1 MRSVVEM
8 AQEVE
13 ATKGNRMPQ
22 LLSELGSER
31 DQIYESLSPTEVPPK
46 EEPKEPKPVDAKPDK
61 EPGTEKDKAEFV
73 PEDKPKD
80 EEKTVPYGALKEERE
95 KRKELSRRIKEL
107 EDTVKLAADDNKK
120 LVDLM
125 SSKSDDEPITDYEK
139 ELANA
144 KKQLRLLR
152 DEIEAFKKGQTQQKE
167 VTEQQKLTDLIKQTD
182 SELTKEG
189 FEGFDDFVPQ
199 IIKAMNE
206 EEIPMEERNPT
217 TWKKIYKEIVYPNY
231 VGKYKPTP
239 KESKKAEKEASKK
252 DASLIM
258 DPGKVDA
265 KKKEDDKPFNYTK
278 WRSSQSIFNNPL

>member
-31 DQIYESLSPTEVPPK
+31 ETLYESLAEATPK
-46 EEPKEPKPVDAKPDK
+46 EEPKEPAPVEAKPEK
-61 EPGTEKDKAEFV
+61 EPGKETDKAEFV

-139 ELANA
+139 ELVNA
-144 KKQLRLLR
+144 KKQLRLMR
-152 DEIEAFKKGQTQQKE
+152 DEIESFKKGQTQQKE
-167 VTEQQKLTDLIKQTD
+167 VTENQKLTDLVKQTD

-199 IIKAMNE
+199 IVKAMNDE
-206 EEIPMEERNPT
+206 EVPMEERNPA
-217 TWKKIYKEIVYPNY
+217 TWKKIYKEIVYPKY
-231 VGKYKPTP
+231 VGKYKPTE
-239 KESKKAEKEASKK
+239 KESKKAEKEANKK
-252 DASLIM
+252 DASLITN
-258 DPGKVDA
+258 PGKVEA
-265 KKKEDDKPFNYTK
+265 QKKEDDKPFNYTK